1 MEETL
6 EKNQNL
12 ALEDLMKTLEAMSF
26 GYEELETALTQER
39 DFLIAA
45 DLERLGLNNLK
56 KEKIIYHLR
65 DLEFLREKQALAVA
79 KKVQLA
85 TAEPRLL
92 LIAEKLTGDLATKMK
107 NVHAALQ
114 KATARVQELNIAN
127 ETYVRSALNSL
138 SGAMGDVKETL
149 APKKT
154 YGRSGKMAHGPDRA
168 GNFVGKEA

>member
-6 EKNQNL
+6 EKNQNF
-12 ALEDLMKTLEAMSF
+12 ALEDLMRTLESMSLA
-26 GYEELETALTQER
+26 YQELTSTLTDER
-39 DFLIAA
+39 EFLIAA
-45 DLERLGLNNLK
+45 DLEKLGLNNLK

-65 DLEFLREKQALAVA
+65 DLELLREQQAISVA
-79 KKVQLA
+79 MRIQLSSQ
-85 TAEPRLL
+85 EPRLL
-92 LIAEKLTGDLATKMK
+92 LIAEKLGGGAAAKLKAL
-107 NVHAALQ
+107 HASLQ
-114 KATARVQELNIAN
+114 KATTQVQELNLAN

-154 YGRSGKMAHGPDRA
+154 YGRTGQMAHGPDRA